1 MLFGSNRTA
10 SHHFLNEPILVHKLV
25 PTKGPPHSVC
35 PTITIDPC
43 SHPMS
48 ATSAMAYLVYLENM
62 HDLWLGPQQREPS
75 FFE

>member
-25 PTKGPPHSVC
+25 PTKGPPHPVC

-48 ATSAMAYLVYLENM
+48 TTSALGYLENM
-62 HDLWLGPQQREPS
+62 HAVWLEPHREPS